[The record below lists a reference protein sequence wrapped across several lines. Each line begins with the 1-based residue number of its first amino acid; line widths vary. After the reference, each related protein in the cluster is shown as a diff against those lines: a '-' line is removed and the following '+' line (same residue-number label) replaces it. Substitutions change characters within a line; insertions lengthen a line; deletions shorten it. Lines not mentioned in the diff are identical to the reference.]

1 VRSLY
6 NMAREKK
13 TTRVADVVTK
23 EFTINLHKR
32 VHGLSFKRRAPRAMK
47 EIRGFAQKLMGTADV
62 RIDTEVNKAVWTSGI
77 RNPPRRLRVRLHRK
91 RNEDEESE
99 NKLYTLV
106 TFVPVESFKGLTAKN
121 VEEEA

>member
-1 VRSLY
+1 
-6 NMAREKK
+6 MAREKK
-13 TTRVADVVTK
+13 TTRAADVVTK
-23 EFTINLHKR
+23 EYTINLHKR

-47 EIRGFAQKLMGTADV
+47 EIRTFASKLMGTADV

-99 NKLYTLV
+99 HKLYTLV
-106 TFVPVESFKGLTAKN
+106 TFVPVASFRGLTAKN